1 MAVHAM
7 LPSLTENDARALA
20 SRFDL
25 SGGEIENITRKYTV
39 NAILSGQESID
50 LRLIM
55 EICQNEHISNS
66 VKTKI
71 GFRI

>member
-1 MAVHAM
+1 M
-7 LPSLTENDARALA
+7 LPSLTENDARVLA

-39 NAILSGQESID
+39 NAILSGQKSID

-66 VKTKI
+66 VRTKI